1 MRARDFID
9 VSRATDLKTFERRLI
24 SFAYGMEF
32 PLVNAFMV
40 VERPAL
46 KPVFMHVGNTSQA
59 YMDVLQNASGGARD
73 PVLKRLRKQSLPFVY
88 DQRTY
93 VDAHAGD
100 LWEEQAS
107 FGYATGVAVALHL
120 PDHSHFVIGL
130 DRDQELPSDDAYM
143 TRLLADLQL
152 LAVHAQHAASRLMKP
167 LPAEP
172 DDQLPRLTRRQT
184 EVLRYAMEGKSTWT
198 ISEIMGLSEH
208 TVHFHIKAAMERL
221 RCSTRVQAILRATEL
236 GLL

>member
-1 MRARDFID
+1 MRARDFLD
-9 VSRATDLKTFERRLI
+9 VSQASDIKMFERRLI

-46 KPVFMHVGNTSQA
+46 KPVLMHVGNTPQA
-59 YMDVLQNASGGARD
+59 YMEVLQSSTGGARD
-73 PVLKRLRKQSLPFVY
+73 PVLRRLRSQSIPFLY

-93 VDAHAGD
+93 IEARAGD
-100 LWEEQAS
+100 LWEEQAHH
-107 FGYATGVAVALHL
+107 GYATGVAVALHL
-120 PDHSHFVIGL
+120 PDHSHFVIGM
-130 DRDQELPSDDAYM
+130 DRDQALPNDDAHM

-167 LPAEP
+167 APAEP
-172 DDQLPRLTRRQT
+172 DGPPPRLTRRQT
-184 EVLRYAMEGKSTWT
+184 EVLRHAMEGKSTWA
-198 ISEIMGLSEH
+198 IGEILGLSEH
-208 TVHFHIKAAMERL
+208 TVHFHMKAAMERL
-221 RCSTRVQAILRATEL
+221 GCSTRVQAILRAAEL